1 MPQAGL
7 ILSSW
12 VCVSGLKQKAS
23 HSGLGL
29 LYVQLCACLGA
40 QLPGNWIPA
49 LLISGRVS
57 VGYPSLLSDSLYS
70 SWILCLSFYQMCLL
84 AVPPN
89 LAGPSRDPVVSL
101 KFACWWPP
109 TSHDILYSSASLL
122 CCYTPNPCQHLFIN
136 SSFLYLA
143 LCSHQCG
150 ILHQAFPFVLFVR
163 CHNLAYHQ
171 SILVNLFEKSLV
183 FVCL

>member
-57 VGYPSLLSDSLYS
+57 VGYPSLLSNSLYS
-70 SWILCLSFYQMCLL
+70 S
-84 AVPPN
+84 
-89 LAGPSRDPVVSL
+89 
-101 KFACWWPP
+101 
-109 TSHDILYSSASLL
+109 
-122 CCYTPNPCQHLFIN
+122 
-136 SSFLYLA
+136 
-143 LCSHQCG
+143 
-150 ILHQAFPFVLFVR
+150 
-163 CHNLAYHQ
+163 
-171 SILVNLFEKSLV
+171 
-183 FVCL
+183 